1 MVKKT
6 RIKLE
11 NEKNFFAVNLWLN
24 FFSLA
29 HKSGNII
36 SPHIFLV
43 LLVFVGIQIEK
54 VFISYAIWG
63 AVGALQQ
70 TPLSISFVGMLMAKG
85 MRYGGIG
92 KTINK
97 RKTQLICIFFNW
109 ISIVLTWRASHSF
122 STPLHSRRSISHW
135 RKAKICSRFVWN

>member
-1 MVKKT
+1 MAKKK

-54 VFISYAIWG
+54 VFISYAI
-63 AVGALQQ
+63 
-70 TPLSISFVGMLMAKG
+70 
-85 MRYGGIG
+85 
-92 KTINK
+92 
-97 RKTQLICIFFNW
+97 
-109 ISIVLTWRASHSF
+109 
-122 STPLHSRRSISHW
+122 
-135 RKAKICSRFVWN
+135 